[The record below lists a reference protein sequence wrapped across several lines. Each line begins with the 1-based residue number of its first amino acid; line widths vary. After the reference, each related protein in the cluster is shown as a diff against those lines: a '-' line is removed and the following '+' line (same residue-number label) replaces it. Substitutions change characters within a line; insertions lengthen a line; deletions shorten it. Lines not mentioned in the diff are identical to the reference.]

1 MKKHPPFDGRMQ
13 DLSQNTSEFLEH
25 PAALSDRGNIG
36 KQRRFLRSLPF
47 PQSDESLFLLWL
59 DCESSALKAI
69 HIRDGPLALHPLT
82 QKLSLMATWKARG
95 PPEPKT
101 PPAVET
107 GLPKL
112 DE

>member
-13 DLSQNTSEFLEH
+13 DLSQNTSEFREH
-25 PAALSDRGNIG
+25 PADPSDRKNIG

-47 PQSDESLFLLWL
+47 PQSDESLFLLWR

-69 HIRDGPLALHPLT
+69 NIRDGPLAFTYSLKSLASWPLGRH
-82 QKLSLMATWKARG
+82 ADH
-95 PPEPKT
+95 PEPKT
-101 PPAVET
+101 LPAVET